1 MASQSPTGMYLTI
14 DVHYSGVFARNPL
27 KYLDLEKIT
36 VRDVDFGGFSYK
48 EFLLWLRNLTNG
60 RCDNVYYCSRK
71 ETLGEGIIRID
82 SDADYWEFVEATY
95 TPEAELDVYIDQQ
108 NDPILD
114 WAENEVL
121 SDGNGYDSEEEDENV
136 EEDDSEEDDNLDGIM
151 AYEHEEDEE
160 VHTFNKTVG
169 DDFLNKL
176 SGKLSDDDE
185 PNDGKDE
192 KVVFPVHDENQAWD
206 KMMPILGMKFAT
218 PMQLKLCLTN
228 YAVKNGYDLWY
239 EKSDHN
245 RGQLLAAVG
254 RDANNHIYPLAWA
267 VVAVESKE
275 TWKWFVDLL
284 LDDIGMGNGHGLTL
298 ISDQHKGLLE
308 AVKERVPAAEHRQCA
323 RHICANFMKKFKG
336 QQFSTLFWRAA
347 ASTTQ
352 AKFEQHMNEIKKI
365 EPLAYDHLMEKDP
378 KTWSKAFFQTD
389 RACDAYENGVSE
401 SFNSI
406 IAAAR
411 KRPLITM
418 LEEIRIYV
426 MERLCIQKSK
436 GSSWGDLNICPTIRL
451 KLSKIQTLQRF
462 WRVVPSGYQ
471 QFEVRL
477 LQDAYAVDLGKKTCG
492 CRGWQ
497 LTGYPCVHAYAAI
510 SNLNRDPEDYVSPW
524 LTTRMFCNA
533 YLYTIKPLNGSDMW
547 PDVDY
552 IKPLPPKMRRMPG
565 RPSTKRKRDQ
575 IENELKGN
583 KHTVSKRGIVM
594 RCSIC
599 RESGHN
605 KAKCPQKPIGES
617 SNPKSKLKNK
627 KANKKGKVKVE
638 LHQEVDLESDSDSKV
653 QREPDSEVESYE
665 VDLESDSDSEVQREP
680 DSEVESYEVDYEEG
694 NHTYE
699 DVDQLEVEAEE
710 QVEVGGVEEQVEL
723 EEHVEAL
730 VEVEVEEGEYQ
741 AGDVDQVEQVEVE
754 VIQDPVGQD
763 DQGQAAVQDPVEEEH
778 MMEVPAFQV
787 LQGKRRRKPS
797 ERITKIQIRKKWE
810 GKEGS
815 SCDKPME
822 LD

>member
-1 MASQSPTGMYLTI
+1 
-14 DVHYSGVFARNPL
+14 
-27 KYLDLEKIT
+27 
-36 VRDVDFGGFSYK
+36 
-48 EFLLWLRNLTNG
+48 
-60 RCDNVYYCSRK
+60 
-71 ETLGEGIIRID
+71 
-82 SDADYWEFVEATY
+82 
-95 TPEAELDVYIDQQ
+95 
-108 NDPILD
+108 
-114 WAENEVL
+114 
-121 SDGNGYDSEEEDENV
+121 
-136 EEDDSEEDDNLDGIM
+136 M
-151 AYEHEEDEE
+151 AYEHEDDEE
-160 VHTFNKTVG
+160 VHTVNKTVG

-206 KMMPILGMKFAT
+206 KMMPILGMKFAN

-228 YAVKNGYDLWY
+228 YVVKNGYDLWY

-245 RGQLLAAVG
+245 RLLVKCCKGKKNKRNKGCPFRLWATWMSNERSFKIKSLIDNHNCSRVFKFGSIVTYKWTGQCRNAKRYAFKEIKGTLKEHYAKTWSYGEELRRTNPRSTVKMDV
-254 RDANNHIYPLAWA
+254 DAMPDGATYFSKFYVCLKGMKDGWIKGCRRVIGLDGCFLKG
-267 VVAVESKE
+267 VCRVESKE

-284 LDDIGMGNGHGLTL
+284 LVDIGMGNGHGFTL

-308 AVKERVPAAEHRQCA
+308 AVKERVPAAEHRQYA

-347 ASTTQ
+347 ASSTQ

-426 MERLCIQKSK
+426 MERLCIQKSN

-451 KLSKIQTLQRF
+451 KLSKIKTLQRF

-477 LQDAYAVDLGKKTCG
+477 LQDAYD
-492 CRGWQ
+492 
-497 LTGYPCVHAYAAI
+497 AAI
-510 SNLNRDPEDYVSPW
+510 LNLNRDPEDYVSPW
-524 LTTRMFCNA
+524 LTTTMFCNA
-533 YLYTIKPLNGSDMW
+533 YLYTINPLNGSDMW

-552 IKPLPPKMRRMPG
+552 IKPLSPKMRRMPG
-565 RPSTKRKRDQ
+565 RPSTKRKSDQ

-583 KHTVSKRGIVM
+583 KHTVSKRGIAM
-594 RCSIC
+594 RCNIC

-605 KAKCPQKPIGES
+605 KEKCPQKPIGES
-617 SNPKSKLKNK
+617 SNPKSKSKNK

-638 LHQEVDLESDSDSKV
+638 LNQ
-653 QREPDSEVESYE
+653 E

-680 DSEVESYEVDYEEG
+680 DSEVESYEVDFEEG
-694 NHTYE
+694 NHTYG
-699 DVDQLEVEAEE
+699 DVDQPEVEAEE
-710 QVEVGGVEEQVEL
+710 QVEVGGVEKQVEVGGVEEQVEV

-730 VEVEVEEGEYQ
+730 VEVEVEEGEYR

-763 DQGQAAVQDPVEEEH
+763 DQGQTAVQDPVEEEH

-787 LQGKRRRKPS
+787 LQGKRRRKAL
-797 ERITKIQIRKKWE
+797 ERITKI
-810 GKEGS
+810 
-815 SCDKPME
+815 
-822 LD
+822 